1 MKTYKVFHLY
11 FPHYQPYAA
20 QIITKKFQDVK
31 THFKSFSKKANNLK
45 IKKSFYHMKNPNILI
60 QKKVN
65 IFFKLKLISKIEK
78 K

>member
-20 QIITKKFQDVK
+20 QIIIKKFQDVK
-31 THFKSFSKKANNLK
+31 THFKLFSKKANNLK
-45 IKKSFYHMKNPNILI
+45 IKKSFYHMKNSKILI

-65 IFFKLKLISKIEK
+65 IFLKLKLISKIEK